1 MFENLAFTAHF
12 QQDRADRMANIL
24 TKLAVG
30 TIVAKKA
37 CGMDDTKYYQFTDT
51 GIMFVVSKT
60 NNAIITAYLPTPK
73 QVSGIFEGHA
83 PQALFSAVV
92 RNSKNKKLAYLYD

>member
-1 MFENLAFTAHF
+1 MLENLAFTAHF

-73 QVSGIFEGHA
+73 QISGIFEGNA
-83 PQALFSAVV
+83 PQALFSVVV